1 MVFPEEFHRFIAP
14 GAERLVVLAGMLA
27 ARGLGY
33 SVIRT
38 GDARHLVLRLGQE
51 SPRLILAAHYDR
63 VEGSPGV
70 LDNSSACWQLVDFA
84 ARQAG
89 LGRPAPILV
98 VFTDGEE
105 APGHGG
111 AGDQGS
117 LGLARVLGEA
127 FAEGRVGG
135 VEPAT
140 APPPVL
146 VLDVTGR
153 GSTVLLSSTPRDHL
167 AKKGLLASA
176 QAQGHALLDRLV
188 REAMARAGLPEP
200 LARPL
205 PWSDDLGLMLGGL
218 GALTLSLLPP
228 AELGL
233 LDCGTLPPTWALLH
247 SPGDC
252 LEEAEAPAF
261 ALMASLLDAVAAS
274 VPTLVPQPQKTIN
287 SKPY

>member
-27 ARGLGY
+27 ARGLQY

-38 GDARHLVLRLGQE
+38 GEARHLALRLGQE

-63 VEGSPGV
+63 VDGSPGV

-84 ARQAG
+84 GRQSRLAK
-89 LGRPAPILV
+89 PAPILV

-105 APGHGG
+105 APGHGEPT
-111 AGDQGS
+111 DQGS

-135 VEPAT
+135 LKPPAS
-140 APPPVL
+140 PPPVL

-153 GSTVLLSSTPRDHL
+153 GTTVLLSSTPRDHL
-167 AKKGLLASA
+167 ARQGLLKAPA
-176 QAQGHALLDRLV
+176 ALGHAYLERLV
-188 REAMARAGLPEP
+188 RAGLAAAGLPEP
-200 LARPL
+200 LSRPL
-205 PWSDDLGLMLGGL
+205 PWSDDLGLVLGGL
-218 GALTLSLLPP
+218 GALTLSLLPQ

-233 LDCGTLPPTWALLH
+233 LDCGSLPPTWALLH
-247 SPGDC
+247 GPGDS
-252 LEEAEAPAF
+252 LEETEAPAF
-261 ALMASLLDAVAAS
+261 ALVARLLDAVAA
-274 VPTLVPQPQKTIN
+274 TLPAFPQR
-287 SKPY
+287 